1 MENNSI
7 IFYPK
12 KNKKN
17 IIDFFMLPLMGIFI
31 VIYLSNLKHIN
42 MKYILYNNNYIII
55 DCWFFIHVFNAF
67 MGVLFYPYTLSV
79 KKLWFFVIGWEIIEN
94 IIMPELVIPNIN
106 YNICNFSESWKDITG
121 DLIAPVP
128 ATLLLYYKNN

>member
-1 MENNSI
+1 
-7 IFYPK
+7 
-12 KNKKN
+12 
-17 IIDFFMLPLMGIFI
+17 
-31 VIYLSNLKHIN
+31 

-67 MGVLFYPYTLSV
+67 MGVLVYPYKLNI